1 MEKKKM
7 TFPQIFFTILF
18 AAMGILFLL
27 YGIMVMLVN
36 SGSKFF
42 VVWFGLTAVSL
53 ILSAASFFRFFSKIP
68 VPVRI
73 ICLVVLVLC
82 FGFFCFIEG
91 RILNHFN
98 DTPPANMDYIIILG
112 AQMRESGPSLVLKYR
127 LDSAIEYLSDNPG
140 TICIVSGGQGSNE
153 SAPEAIGMKK
163 YMTDHGIDG
172 ERILTEEKSK
182 NTIENI
188 TLSKKII
195 SAAGSDKNSSSEESE
210 TSLDDSLNIG
220 VVTNNF
226 HLYRALSLAKKQ
238 GLSTTYGLSAP
249 STFHFLPNNMLRE
262 FIGVMKDTLLGNM
275 SL

>member
-1 MEKKKM
+1 M
-7 TFPQIFFTILF
+7 TFAQIFFTVLF
-18 AAMGILFLL
+18 AAAGLLFLL

-42 VVWFGLTAVSL
+42 VVWFGLTALSL
-53 ILSAASFFRFFSKIP
+53 VLSAASFFRIFSKIP

-91 RILNHFN
+91 RILKHFN
-98 DTPPANMDYIIILG
+98 DTPPANLDYIIVLG

-127 LDSAIEYLSDNPG
+127 LDSAIEYLSENPE

-163 YMTDHGIDG
+163 YLTEHGISG

-188 TLSKKII
+188 TFSKNII
-195 SAAGSDKNSSSEESE
+195 TTGESDKNSSPEESE
-210 TSLDDSLNIG
+210 TSLDDSLTIG
-220 VVTNNF
+220 IVTNNF

-238 GLSTTYGLSAP
+238 SLPTTYGLSAP

-262 FIGVMKDTLLGNM
+262 FVGVMKDTIFGNM

>member
-7 TFPQIFFTILF
+7 SFPQIFFTILF
-18 AAMGILFLL
+18 LAAGVLFLL
-27 YGIMVMLVN
+27 YGITVLLVN

-42 VVWFGLTAVSL
+42 VVWFGLTAASL
-53 ILSAASFFRFFSKIP
+53 VLSAASFFRLFSKIP

-73 ICLVVLVLC
+73 ICLAVLILC
-82 FGFFCFIEG
+82 FGFFCFIEA
-91 RILNHFN
+91 RVIKHFH
-98 DTPPANMDYIIILG
+98 DTPPDHLEYIIVLG
-112 AQMRESGPSLVLKYR
+112 AQMHDSGPSLVLKYR
-127 LDSAIEYLSDNPG
+127 LDSAIEYLSANPE

-153 SAPEAIGMKK
+153 SAPEATGMKK
-163 YMTDHGIDG
+163 YLTDHGIAE

-188 TLSKKII
+188 IFSKEII
-195 SAAGSDKNSSSEESE
+195 TSHKEDEPSSEDIS
-210 TSLDDSLNIG
+210 SPAIG
-220 VVTNNF
+220 IVTNNF

-262 FIGVMKDTLLGNM
+262 FVGVMKDTLLGNM